1 MLLNFL
7 WFGMILLAFVSDLLT
22 GTPFSSG
29 MAGLSG
35 ARAGLE
41 LALTLAGPICL
52 WSGLSQAM
60 ERAGLTEK
68 LCAALRP
75 VLQRLFPV
83 CATDSE
89 GFWNLCGNLSA
100 NLLGLGNA
108 ATPLG
113 IRAAQRIQTLAGGKG
128 ASDEMCLLVVMNTA
142 SLQLIPSTVAA
153 VRAQLGAVHA
163 FDILP
168 AVWLASACSV
178 GARNSGGEGIEP
190 MLENLTELLLPALLL
205 LAGAAGIAKKQDV
218 YDGMLAGAQ
227 DGLRLMFSL
236 IPTLILMLTAVTM
249 LRRSGFFELLTPF
262 SHRSSGCSACRRRL
276 RRWCSSGR
284 SAAVQRWPSG
294 QT

>member
-7 WFGMILLAFVSDLLT
+7 WFGLILLAFVSDLLT

-108 ATPLG
+108 ATPFG
-113 IRAAQRIQTLAGGKG
+113 IKAMEEMQRLNKDKEK
-128 ASDEMCLLVVMNTA
+128 ASNDMCLFLVLNA
-142 SLQLIPSTVAA
+142 ACIQLVPSTVISI
-153 VRAQLGAVHA
+153 RATANSSNPGVIIIPAIISTAIASICGVICCK
-163 FDILP
+163 ILQ
-168 AVWLASACSV
+168 
-178 GARNSGGEGIEP
+178 
-190 MLENLTELLLPALLL
+190 
-205 LAGAAGIAKKQDV
+205 K
-218 YDGMLAGAQ
+218 Y
-227 DGLRLMFSL
+227 F
-236 IPTLILMLTAVTM
+236 
-249 LRRSGFFELLTPF
+249 
-262 SHRSSGCSACRRRL
+262 
-276 RRWCSSGR
+276 
-284 SAAVQRWPSG
+284 
-294 QT
+294 